1 MASARPET
9 QVMDLLR
16 ARRALRLLAANRP
29 RGMTEEMLLEHGVS
43 AAVLVDLVAAGLA
56 TIKAD
61 QTKGRQ
67 PSVMRV
73 RITDA
78 GRRVLIR
85 GLVS

>member
-1 MASARPET
+1 MASARPEM

-61 QTKGRQ
+61 QRRQ

-78 GRRVLIR
+78 GRRLLIR